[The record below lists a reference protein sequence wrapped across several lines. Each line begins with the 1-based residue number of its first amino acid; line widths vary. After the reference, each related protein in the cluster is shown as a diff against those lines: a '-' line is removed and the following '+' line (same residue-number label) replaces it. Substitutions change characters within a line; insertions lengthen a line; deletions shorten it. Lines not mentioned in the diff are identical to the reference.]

1 MQIRGIPVS
10 GDMLK
15 VKAREFSNDP
25 NFKASQGWLDNFK
38 TRFAIK

>member
-1 MQIRGIPVS
+1 
-10 GDMLK
+10 MLK

-38 TRFAIK
+38 TRFAIKCLELHGIKSS